1 MEWYWLLGMIFGAF
15 LVLMALG
22 LPIAF
27 AFLAINAVCAYIFWN
42 GTAGLDQLVLSI
54 SDSVTHFTIV
64 SVPLFVLMGEVMFRS
79 GIATRMMDVLD
90 SWFGRL
96 PGRLALLSVSGGTV
110 FAGLTGSGSAA
121 TAMLGKLLVPDMQ
134 RRGYHQSMTLGPVMA
149 SGGLAIM
156 IPPSALG
163 VLLAALAQFSVGD
176 FLIAIIVP
184 GLMMSVFYA
193 AYIIGRCILQPH
205 LAPRYAVE
213 AVPIARKLKLT
224 VLYLFPLFFIMF
236 LVVGLIF
243 LGVATATESAA
254 LGALGTFLLAWMYG
268 GLGWDM
274 VKQSLLSSLRITV
287 MLLMIITGSTA
298 FSQILAFTG
307 ATGGLAELA
316 TSAKDTLGP
325 MTVVVIMQCI
335 LIVMGMFME
344 PLSIMMLTV
353 PIYFPVIK
361 AFGYNEIWF
370 GAIMLR
376 VPRSRPRRRAHR
388 NGACAGV
395 ATLSPEYLQ
404 LPCHDV
410 ARPNAAKLRAL
421 APSRCPAVGQ
431 CGLALPPSG
440 AKLRQPRRRH
450 AADCPRTQE
459 LAARR
464 RPKRRPEDRRH
475 CVYRGNLSAARHPA
489 A

>member
-1 MEWYWLLGMIFGAF
+1 MEWYWLLTLIFGAF

-27 AFLAINAVCAYIFWN
+27 AFLAINVVATFIFWN
-42 GTAGLDQLVLSI
+42 GAAGLDQLVLSI

-79 GIATRMMDVLD
+79 GIATKMMDVLD

-96 PGRLALLSVSGGTV
+96 PGRLALISVAGGTV

-121 TAMLGKLLVPDMQ
+121 TAMLGKLLVPDMET
-134 RRGYHQSMTLGPVMA
+134 RGYQRAMSLGPVMA

-163 VLLAALAQFSVGD
+163 VLLAALGQFSVGD

-184 GLMMSVFYA
+184 GLMMSA
-193 AYIIGRCILQPH
+193 AYAIYVMGRCYLQPH

-213 AVPIARKLKLT
+213 AVPLARKLKLT
-224 VLYLFPLFFIMF
+224 AVYIFPLFFIMF

-243 LGVATATESAA
+243 LGVATPTESAA
-254 LGALGTFLLAWMYG
+254 LGTLGTFLLAWIYG
-268 GLGWDM
+268 GLSWDM
-274 VKQSLLSSLRITV
+274 TKNSMLSSLRITV

-298 FSQILAFTG
+298 FAQILAFTG
-307 ATGGLAELA
+307 ATSGLAQIA
-316 TSAKDTLGP
+316 TAAKDTLGP
-325 MTVVVIMQCI
+325 MTVVVIMQLI

-361 AFGYNEIWF
+361 AFGYDEIWF
-370 GAIMLR
+370 GAIMLLNMEMATISPPFGLNLF
-376 VPRSRPRRRAHR
+376 VMKAVAPAGTTMGQVYAASIPFLLLDLIVMGLLLAFPGLILWVSVR
-388 NGACAGV
+388 N
-395 ATLSPEYLQ
+395 
-404 LPCHDV
+404 
-410 ARPNAAKLRAL
+410 
-421 APSRCPAVGQ
+421 
-431 CGLALPPSG
+431 
-440 AKLRQPRRRH
+440 
-450 AADCPRTQE
+450 
-459 LAARR
+459 
-464 RPKRRPEDRRH
+464 
-475 CVYRGNLSAARHPA
+475 
-489 A
+489 

>member
-1 MEWYWLLGMIFGAF
+1 MEWYWLLTLIFGAF
-15 LVLMALG
+15 LALMLAG

-27 AFLAINAVCAYIFWN
+27 AFMAINIVCAWLFWN
-42 GTAGLDQLVLSI
+42 GAAGLHQLVLSI
-54 SDSVTHFTIV
+54 SDSVTHFSIV

-79 GIATRMMDVLD
+79 GIASRMMDVLD

-96 PGRLALLSVSGGTV
+96 PGRLALLSVAGGTV

-121 TAMLGKLLVPDMQ
+121 TAMLGKLLVPDME
-134 RRGYHQSMTLGPVMA
+134 RRGYRHAMALGPIMA

-184 GLMMSVFYA
+184 GLMMSA
-193 AYIIGRCILQPH
+193 AYAIYVVLRCTLQPD

-213 AVPIARKLKLT
+213 RVALGRRLKLT
-224 VLYLFPLFFIMF
+224 AIYIFPLFCIMF
-236 LVVGLIF
+236 LVVGLMF
-243 LGVATATESAA
+243 LGIATPTESAA
-254 LGALGTFLLAWMYG
+254 LGALGTFVLAAAYG
-268 GLGWDM
+268 GLSWQM
-274 VKQSLLSSLRITV
+274 AKASVMSSLRITV

-307 ATGGLAELA
+307 ATSGLAQIA
-316 TSAKDTLGP
+316 TSGKDVLGP
-325 MTVVVIMQCI
+325 MTIVVIMQAI

-370 GAIMLR
+370 GAIMLLNMEMATISPPFGLNLF
-376 VPRSRPRRRAHR
+376 VMK
-388 NGACAGV
+388 GV
-395 ATLSPEYLQ
+395 APRGTTMGQVYAASIPFLLLDLVVMALLLAFPQLILWIPE
-404 LPCHDV
+404 
-410 ARPNAAKLRAL
+410 RN
-421 APSRCPAVGQ
+421 
-431 CGLALPPSG
+431 
-440 AKLRQPRRRH
+440 
-450 AADCPRTQE
+450 
-459 LAARR
+459 
-464 RPKRRPEDRRH
+464 
-475 CVYRGNLSAARHPA
+475 
-489 A
+489 

>member
-27 AFLAINAVCAYIFWN
+27 AFMAINIVCAFIFWN
-42 GTAGLDQLVLSI
+42 GAAGLNQLILSI

-64 SVPLFVLMGEVMFRS
+64 CVPLFVLMGEAMFRS

-96 PGRLALLSVSGGTV
+96 PGRLALISVAGGTV

-121 TAMLGKLLVPDMQ
+121 TAMLGKLLAPDMDK
-134 RRGYHQSMTLGPVMA
+134 RGYQRAMTLGPIMA

-163 VLLAALAQFSVGD
+163 VLLAGLAQFSVGD

-184 GLMMSVFYA
+184 GLMMSA
-193 AYIIGRCILQPH
+193 AYAIYVVGRCYLQPH

-213 AVPIARKLKLT
+213 AVPLARKLKLT
-224 VLYLFPLFFIMF
+224 AVYIFPLFFIMF

-243 LGVATATESAA
+243 LGVATPTESAA
-254 LGALGTFLLAWMYG
+254 LGALGTFLLAWIYG
-268 GLGWDM
+268 GLSWDM

-298 FSQILAFTG
+298 FSQILAITG
-307 ATGGLAELA
+307 ATSGLAQIA
-316 TSAKDTLGP
+316 TSARDILGP
-325 MTVVVIMQCI
+325 LTVIVIMQLI

-361 AFGYNEIWF
+361 AFGYDEIWF
-370 GAIMLR
+370 GAIMLLNMEMATISPPFGLNLFVMKAVAPAGTTMGQVYAASIPFLLLDLIVMGLLLAFPGLILW
-376 VPRSRPRRRAHR
+376 VPGR
-388 NGACAGV
+388 N
-395 ATLSPEYLQ
+395 
-404 LPCHDV
+404 
-410 ARPNAAKLRAL
+410 
-421 APSRCPAVGQ
+421 
-431 CGLALPPSG
+431 
-440 AKLRQPRRRH
+440 
-450 AADCPRTQE
+450 
-459 LAARR
+459 
-464 RPKRRPEDRRH
+464 
-475 CVYRGNLSAARHPA
+475 
-489 A
+489 